1 MSCPINPIDCIS
13 DAASSVASSAWDMVC
28 KSFADAADQL
38 LKAFA
43 QAFASMPNI
52 DVTSPGVRNVYAI
65 SMGIAGFVAVL
76 ILLGQVVRTA
86 ITHDGTPVATALVG
100 VGKTALSFMLILVF
114 TNAALLASDNIT
126 QSIIKQSFGSIDAM
140 SAKLGSLA
148 AFGSA
153 GGGVSMTLLLFVS
166 VLALLATVVLWLE
179 LLIRN
184 AALAVLVATSPI
196 SAVGQMSQA
205 TKEWWTKLCTAC
217 IQLIILKPVIA
228 LVFAL
233 GFNLS
238 AGSKDIQGLL
248 IGILVLLL
256 AVFAWPVIGRLFT
269 FASVQVGAAGG
280 LGAMLGF
287 AAGRTASAAGGA
299 PTGIPPEQF
308 ARQSEA
314 RTMSAMSGRAGSSA
328 AAGAPAMAGA
338 GAGGAGAKAAAGAA
352 LGPMG
357 IAAAGLSMAQK
368 GVNAL
373 GGRMEQMAGHA
384 GMYPTGP
391 YSHPAGSAIPSAAR
405 SRPAPASAARP
416 AAGQPAPA
424 VSQQPV
430 ATSAPETVPER
441 HAAQPDLTAS
451 QDRTTPPPA
460 TPEPAMRSQAGQTPI
475 AEPVTP
481 PTPVEPIAPRSDPPT
496 AEFPAV
502 RDMPPIQPARPPQ
515 APDNDHPGEKK

>member
-43 QAFASMPNI
+43 QAFAAMPNI

-86 ITHDGTPVATALVG
+86 MTHDGTPVATALVG

-328 AAGAPAMAGA
+328 AAGA
-338 GAGGAGAKAAAGAA
+338 GGAGAKAAAGAA

-391 YSHPAGSAIPSAAR
+391 YSHPAGSAMPSAAR
-405 SRPAPASAARP
+405 GRPTPAPAPRP
-416 AAGQPAPA
+416 PAEQPAPA
-424 VSQQPV
+424 VSQQPI
-430 ATSAPETVPER
+430 AASAPETVPER
-441 HAAQPDLTAS
+441 YAAQPDLTAP

-460 TPEPAMRSQAGQTPI
+460 APDPATHSQAGQ
-475 AEPVTP
+475 APVAQPLTP
-481 PTPVEPIAPRSDPPT
+481 PTQVEPIAPRSDPPT
-496 AEFPAV
+496 VEFPAV
-502 RDMPPIQPARPPQ
+502 RDVPPIQPARPPQ
-515 APDNDHPGEKK
+515 TPDNDQHGEKK

>member
-76 ILLGQVVRTA
+76 ILLGQIIRTA

-114 TNAALLASDNIT
+114 ANAALLASDDIT

-140 SAKLGSLA
+140 TAKLGSFA
-148 AFGSA
+148 DFGSA

-205 TKEWWTKLCTAC
+205 TKEWWTKLCTSC

-287 AAGRTASAAGGA
+287 AAGKTASAAGGS

-328 AAGAPAMAGA
+328 AAGVPAMAGA

-391 YSHPAGSAIPSAAR
+391 YSHPAGYAAPSAAR
-405 SRPAPASAARP
+405 GRPAPAARP
-416 AAGQPAPA
+416 TAEQPAPA

-430 ATSAPETVPER
+430 ATSAPEKVPER
-441 HAAQPDLTAS
+441 HTAPTDPVAPQDLAVS
-451 QDRTTPPPA
+451 QPPA
-460 TPEPAMRSQAGQTPI
+460 ADPAAHSQPEQL
-475 AEPVTP
+475 PVTQPLIP
-481 PTPVEPIAPRSDPPT
+481 PTPVEPISPRSDPPT
-496 AEFPAV
+496 VEFPAV
-502 RDMPPIQPARPPQ
+502 RDAAPIQPVQPPQ
-515 APDNDHPGEKK
+515 GTDTDHHGEPK